1 MRPGRLVIGSRPLK
15 VREKILELTQ
25 RALLFLDILIL
36 INLCLVT
43 DTLALEVPTLR
54 QPVTDQAGI
63 IDKNSL
69 YTLNSVLY
77 RLHQNKIAQMAVL
90 TVPSLEDESLE
101 GYSIKVVDEWKLGTK
116 EKDRGLLFLV
126 AKKERKVRIE
136 VGQGLEGEITDLFS
150 KRVIDQMT
158 PYFKRGEFGAGLKLG
173 LGQVLKKLDV
183 KSKDLGASQTPRR
196 RKKKSSWFSL
206 IFFLIIIFLFRKNP
220 LLLFMMLSGG
230 GGGRRGGG
238 GFGGG
243 GFGGGGGGFSGGGAS
258 GDW

>member
-1 MRPGRLVIGSRPLK
+1 MFFQRTILTLVLS
-15 VREKILELTQ
+15 
-25 RALLFLDILIL
+25 
-36 INLCLVT
+36 LCFFCSGAK
-43 DTLALEVPTLR
+43 ALEVPPLR
-54 QPVTDQAGI
+54 QPVTDLAHIVDQ
-63 IDKNSL
+63 NSL

-77 RLHQNKIAQMAVL
+77 KLHHQKLAQIAIL

-101 GYSIKVVDEWKLGTK
+101 GYSIKVVDQWKLGTK
-116 EKDRGLLFLV
+116 KEDRGLLFLI

-136 VGQGLEGEITDLFS
+136 VGQGLEGDMTDVMS

-158 PYFKRGEFGAGLKLG
+158 PYFKKGRFGDGLKIG
-173 LGQVLKKLDV
+173 LAMTLKQLKIDV
-183 KSKDLGASQTPRR
+183 SKIDGMKAPVKRV
-196 RKKKSSWFSL
+196 KKKGSSWFSL

-220 LLLFMMLSGG
+220 LLLFMLLSGG
-230 GGGRRGGG
+230 RGGRGSGG

>member
-1 MRPGRLVIGSRPLK
+1 MLLK
-15 VREKILELTQ
+15 
-25 RALLFLDILIL
+25 RALLSLLIFL
-36 INLCLVT
+36 NLGLCFQAV
-43 DTLALEVPTLR
+43 ALEVPPLR
-54 QPVTDQAGI
+54 QPVNDLAGI
-63 IDKNSL
+63 IDQNSL

-77 RLHQNKIAQMAVL
+77 RLHQNKIAQIAVL
-90 TVPSLEDESLE
+90 TIPSLEDESLE
-101 GYSIKVVDEWKLGTK
+101 GYSIKVVDQWQLGTK
-116 EKDRGLLFLV
+116 KEDKGLLFLV

-158 PYFKRGEFGAGLKLG
+158 PYFKEGQFGSGLKLG
-173 LGQVLKKLDV
+173 LGKVLKKLDV
-183 KSKDLGASQTPRR
+183 KSKDLGGTKAPRR
-196 RKKKSSWFSL
+196 QKKKSSWFSL
-206 IFFLIIIFLFRKNP
+206 IFLIIIIFLFRKNP
-220 LLLFMMLSGG
+220 LLLFLMLSG